1 MEIKGGLDT
10 IGAHGY
16 NDGMTGIIP
25 TSTASTNVS
34 LCSQDIDKF
43 ALALIAPLG
52 AEDNG
57 DRLQTG

>member
-16 NDGMTGIIP
+16 NDGMTSVISS
-25 TSTASTNVS
+25 STASAKVS
-34 LCSQDIDKF
+34 LCGQDIDKF

-52 AEDNG
+52 AENNR
-57 DRLQTG
+57 DRLQIG

>member
-1 MEIKGGLDT
+1 MEIEHRLDT

-16 NDGMTGIIP
+16 NDGMTSVISP
-25 TSTASTNVS
+25 STASADIR

-52 AEDNG
+52 AKDNC
-57 DRLQTG
+57 DRLQTE